1 MPENTSSRDNPAA
14 STSRSSAAAA
24 PERSL
29 VRREPG
35 IVTLIVGLAVM
46 AMTLLLPNEH
56 RPIAAYPALALIAVG
71 VLLILRHGPDP
82 QRLKQRKD

>member
-1 MPENTSSRDNPAA
+1 MPENPYDRDNRAA
-14 STSRSSAAAA
+14 PSLSSTAPT

-46 AMTLLLPNEH
+46 AMTLLLPHEH
-56 RPIAAYPALALIAVG
+56 RPIAVYPALALIAVG
-71 VLLILRHGPDP
+71 VLLILRHGPDQ
-82 QRLKQRKD
+82 QRHK

>member
-1 MPENTSSRDNPAA
+1 MPENTSSRDSRAA
-14 STSRSSAAAA
+14 SASLSAAAPT

-56 RPIAAYPALALIAVG
+56 RPIAVYPALALIAVG

-82 QRLKQRKD
+82 ERLKQRKD